1 MFVKNLKDTKTAS
14 DLENF
19 HTVHLLLVGFRN
31 LVVKCIDA
39 SMLVIVDTLFIQ
51 RHEIRKNVSTFL
63 KLPLY
68 WCHKPTY
75 ELERAIF
82 LQPPPV
88 IFIKQLCVVFQCLLG
103 YVVWKLVQ
111 SGGSRSKSWFLYHLC
126 SDSIIKCNFS
136 SISLVKI

>member
-1 MFVKNLKDTKTAS
+1 MTREIEEKLHFMIESLHKWCQNHDF
-14 DLENF
+14 DLLPPLCATF
-19 HTVHLLLVGFRN
+19 HTIYPNKHWKTTQSCLMKMTGGGWR
-31 LVVKCIDA
+31 
-39 SMLVIVDTLFIQ
+39 
-51 RHEIRKNVSTFL
+51 
-63 KLPLY
+63 KLPLF
-68 WCHKPTY
+68 WCHRPTY

-103 YVVWKLVQ
+103 YVVWKLAQ
-111 SGGSRSKSWFLYHLC
+111 SGGSRSKSWFLHHLC